1 MKFGMPHGM
10 VLKITHLLPEFLA
23 LFISISICFD
33 PTLDTEIRRAC
44 YTRKFLLQ
52 LSNTPSVQMVS
63 LYEKLRVVEKVEPG
77 QN

>member
-1 MKFGMPHGM
+1 MPECL
-10 VLKITHLLPEFLA
+10 VLKITHLLPKFLA
-23 LFISISICFD
+23 LFISISRFVLT

-52 LSNTPSVQMVS
+52 LANSVQTSVQMVS